1 MKKFLNEKKNVSIA
15 IIILFHIIGII
26 GFSNEPLTEI
36 FKLLVP
42 FHLLLMLFVVLWNNE
57 SWNKNFYYFF
67 GIVFLVSF
75 LVEMTGTNTG
85 LIFGEYTYGATL
97 GLKLWNTPLMIG
109 VNWFLLVYGVGAA
122 LQYLKHQ
129 NKYISTAIGASI
141 LVILDSLIE
150 PIAIK
155 FDYWQWLDNK
165 VPLQNYV
172 AWWLLSYVFVLI
184 FNRLHFNKQNF
195 VAVILLIVQFLFFI
209 LLNLL

>member
-172 AWWLLSYVFVLI
+172 AWWLLSYVFILI